1 MTKEEIKA
9 IISAKIA
16 GQGNQVDAGGALDTI
31 LNAIVDIIPAGYEL
45 PIATDETLGGVK
57 VGSRLSITEDG
68 VLSASDQS
76 YSLPAAS
83 AETLGGIKVGSNLS
97 ITEDGV
103 LSAQG
108 DAEPLIVEGHAI
120 EGEDTFE
127 PNDGQPTFAE
137 AKAAFLAGRVVLL
150 KYTDSADADETR
162 AVYGF
167 NITTTEE
174 QLLINGELLYWA
186 IARQ

>member
-9 IISAKIA
+9 LVAAKIA
-16 GQGNQVDAGGALDTI
+16 GQGSAVDAGGALAPI

-57 VGSRLSITEDG
+57 VGDRLSITPEG
-68 VLSASDQS
+68 VLSATDQS

-97 ITEDGV
+97 ITEEGV

-108 DAEPLIVEGHAI
+108 GAEAIVVEGNKQ
-120 EGEDTFE
+120 EGGRNFT
-127 PNDGQPTFAE
+127 PNEGQTTHSE
-137 AKAAFLAGRVVLL
+137 ALEAYLAGIPVFLN
-150 KYTDSADADETR
+150 DSQYNTRELVIVYDADNEMFVTK
-162 AVYGF
+162 
-167 NITTTEE
+167 N
-174 QLLINGELLYWA
+174 LDW
-186 IARQ
+186 